1 MDDPQGK
8 LRTPQAK
15 SRGRWIAGALIVGL
29 CLGFAISQEYYL
41 KTYARGGDAIVP
53 AWATRRQ
60 SRETGGTAQPN
71 KELRRILKRIAPKKE
86 VMIAISNA
94 NLLKE
99 QTLATWLKVG
109 PGVGGASA
117 DGAMLAGDRCKGGRW
132 GGPVRLRQT
141 HCWSGG

>member
-109 PGVGGASA
+109 CGVGVHIF
-117 DGAMLAGDRCKGGRW
+117 RW
-132 GGPVRLRQT
+132 AHACRRQV
-141 HCWSGG
+141 